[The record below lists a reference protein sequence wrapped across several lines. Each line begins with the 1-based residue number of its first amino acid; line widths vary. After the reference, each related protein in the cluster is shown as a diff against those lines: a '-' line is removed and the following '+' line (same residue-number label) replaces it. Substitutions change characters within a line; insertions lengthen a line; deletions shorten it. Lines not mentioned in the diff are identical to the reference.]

1 VANPGRRLTPPTTG
15 TGHVTHR
22 ILLLS
27 GPNLNLLGTRQPE
40 IYSTSTLDDVV
51 AAVTQAA
58 AARDATVT
66 HLQSNHEGELVEALH
81 AAIGAADGL
90 LINLAAY
97 SHTSVALRDAIAATE
112 LPCVEVHLSN
122 VHAREGFRH
131 TTLTGGVSLGVITGF
146 GVGSYTLGLTAL
158 LDHLDA

>member
-1 VANPGRRLTPPTTG
+1 M
-15 TGHVTHR
+15 THR

-58 AARDATVT
+58 DGRDATVT

-81 AAIGAADGL
+81 AAIGTADGL

-97 SHTSVALRDAIAATE
+97 SHTSVALRDAIAAT
-112 LPCVEVHLSN
+112 
-122 VHAREGFRH
+122 A
-131 TTLTGGVSLGVITGF
+131 
-146 GVGSYTLGLTAL
+146 
-158 LDHLDA
+158 

>member
-1 VANPGRRLTPPTTG
+1 M
-15 TGHVTHR
+15 
-22 ILLLS
+22 
-27 GPNLNLLGTRQPE
+27 
-40 IYSTSTLDDVV
+40 
-51 AAVTQAA
+51 
-58 AARDATVT
+58 T

-81 AAIGAADGL
+81 AAIGTADGL

-97 SHTSVALRDAIAATE
+97 SHTSVALRDAIAATA